1 MGDQWPPI
9 LIDPINYGA
18 LVYTLPHRSYQL
30 WARGSA
36 ALLIDPIIYG
46 LLHSVYPHRSYH
58 LWDRVRIRTS

>member
-36 ALLIDPIIYG
+36 ALLIDPINYG
-46 LLHSVYPHRSYH
+46 
-58 LWDRVRIRTS
+58 RVGVRPSS